1 MTPRS
6 TPTGHRRTPA
16 DRPAW
21 GSHHGGSSRRAPG
34 PVRDSGPGSV
44 HSALV
49 PPGVLH
55 EQVSS
60 ALANWQLDLAESLLA
75 DVDTAGDPT
84 ATPAGPPTTAPLT
97 SLARAWADT
106 LRAEL
111 LVRRLRVA
119 GYTLLGDP
127 IDQAGREHEEPLDL
141 HDGVSELL
149 GAPEPAADPGLALGT
164 RSESATHA
172 ALAIALVRSAR
183 AAFDASDDDLQRAAG
198 LTRHARI
205 ELLSRR
211 VDAAMD
217 EAVEAASLL
226 DPALPVSP
234 LLVHTLGALSAVLA
248 DLELMPLALDYQ
260 RRAHLT
266 ARRLAEDVPGA
277 GSASLV
283 GESASRLASL
293 CAEVGEAVLDDGS
306 PQDALPHLVEAQA
319 LAERAL
325 AELPAGDPRRT
336 AAEVVHG
343 WALVGLGESAAAV
356 APLRHAVDVTVAGE
370 DRGLLASALLALGR
384 ALRRQGLGTEAD
396 DPLARSL
403 ALATEH
409 GLPRLRRSALRELC
423 TLHAELD
430 DAARALPYL
439 QSYLA
444 DELDRVDERRTRW
457 VELFGRRKS
466 LLETER
472 AAGQLRRQAYEDPLT
487 HLPNRRYAEA
497 RLDGLLAAGAAPALA
512 VVDVDHFKS
521 INDAAGHPGGDAVL
535 RAVAQLLVDGVRD
548 TDEVCRWAGD
558 EFVVLL
564 PDTTA
569 EQGERAME
577 RIRLSISGNDW
588 SALGIAVPVTISVGI
603 ASAARGDDRR
613 TLFAAADGVL
623 YDAKRSGRDRVVRLS
638 GVTQTRAPEGGAEDL
653 TPVHRGL
660 PTGLEGELLPA
671 DTAADGDRVSRVDA
685 VSVTDVQPQ
694 RAEDSEPEV
703 GPIRRSRPTD
713 VLFGDGA
720 DTPAADDADTTGD
733 AEGPTDDDEPDTAG
747 DPDDGAG
754 GFARLLVEPLPGAG
768 GPRAQ
773 RTGRTVGPV
782 QPAPGSEQPRPAS
795 ASPVRT
801 GPPTREPALAVGPDV
816 IWGTG
821 RSTEQVLALVREAR
835 REHPD
840 RAAVVV
846 RATAD
851 TLVALATEHDA
862 YTTMDAAAMAAA
874 VGPLPEP
881 RGRVGVLCASSGDTP
896 VAAEAAFVARVT
908 GTEVVRVDDVGGSRL
923 RPLLA
928 DSSLLTEVDCLVVV
942 AGLDAALATVV
953 SSMTEVPI
961 VAVPTSTGQANS
973 FGGFG
978 ALLTMLNSAAPGVV
992 VSNIDNGYA
1001 AGVFAARIA
1010 RRSLPR

>member
-1 MTPRS
+1 M
-6 TPTGHRRTPA
+6 
-16 DRPAW
+16 
-21 GSHHGGSSRRAPG
+21 
-34 PVRDSGPGSV
+34 
-44 HSALV
+44 

-75 DVDTAGDPT
+75 DVDAAGDPT
-84 ATPAGPPTTAPLT
+84 ATPAGPPSTAPLT

-119 GYTLLGDP
+119 GFTLLGDP
-127 IDQAGREHEEPLDL
+127 IDEPGRDPEEPLDL
-141 HDGVSELL
+141 HDGVAELL
-149 GAPEPAADPGLALGT
+149 DAGGPDAEVDPGVVLGT
-164 RSESATHA
+164 RSESAAHA
-172 ALAIALVRSAR
+172 ARAIALVRSAR

-277 GSASLV
+277 GSAALV
-283 GESASRLASL
+283 GDSASRLASL
-293 CAEVGEAVLDDGS
+293 CAEVGESLLDDS
-306 PQDALPHLVEAQA
+306 TPEDALPHFAEALA
-319 LAERAL
+319 LAERAQD
-325 AELPAGDPRRT
+325 ELPTGDPRRV
-336 AAEVVHG
+336 AAEVVLG
-343 WALVGLGESAAAV
+343 WALVGLGECADAV
-356 APLRHAVDVTVAGE
+356 PALRHAVTVTAADG

-396 DPLARSL
+396 EPLAQSL

-423 TLHAELD
+423 TLHADLD
-430 DAARALPYL
+430 DAVRALPYL
-439 QSYLA
+439 QAYLA

-497 RLDGLLAAGAAPALA
+497 RLDGLLTAGAAPALA
-512 VVDVDHFKS
+512 VVDIDHFKS

-588 SALGIAVPVTISVGI
+588 SALGIDVPVTISVGI

-638 GVTQTRAPEGGAEDL
+638 GVTQTRAPEGSAGDPA
-653 TPVHRGL
+653 TTHPVA
-660 PTGLEGELLPA
+660 PAVLEGELLPA
-671 DTAADGDRVSRVDA
+671 DTAPDGDPGSGPGP
-685 VSVTDVQPQ
+685 VSVTDVHPQ
-694 RAEDSEPEV
+694 RAEDDEPEA
-703 GPIRRSRPTD
+703 GRTRRSRPTD
-713 VLFGDGA
+713 VLFGDGPGA
-720 DTPAADDADTTGD
+720 PAPQEAPVEDEHTDTDSDTD
-733 AEGPTDDDEPDTAG
+733 SDTATGSGSG

-768 GPRAQ
+768 GPRTQ
-773 RTGRTVGPV
+773 RGRTVGPV
-782 QPAPGSEQPRPAS
+782 DPPAEPGPSARPVS
-795 ASPVRT
+795 SSPA
-801 GPPTREPALAVGPDV
+801 TREPVSTPGPEV

-851 TLVALATEHDA
+851 TLVALASEHDA

-896 VAAEAAFVARVT
+896 VAAEAAFVAKVT

-928 DSSLLTEVDCLVVV
+928 DSSLLTDVDCLVVV

-961 VAVPTSTGQANS
+961 VAVPTSTGQASS

-992 VSNIDNGYA
+992 VSNIDNGYS